1 MCSDGCREFCQDTGF
16 QVSGQADNWPLG
28 TGALINQQTTHR
40 GEAHLDPSA
49 PDRVLFILTFAPRPQ
64 TKPATIETRLIGV
77 SGSYSLH
84 WSQWGHTL
92 ADFQRP
98 LAKMQQPWRT
108 LRSLGLYKPR
118 KSQWGWDY
126 ITVSSGRIANEDTGF
141 TSGDLYGFVEVGGF
155 PWLPRRLQG
164 NTTDEA
170 GFVWVSTLVDTV
182 RKCRHESGIVHRGLL
197 GVYVICSILFTL
209 SSRRQRVKWRSSTAL
224 WISRLVVYHGSLLL
238 VALLIFHRAI
248 NSSWGRNIH
257 SKRSFSLAETLT
269 LHSDLPATLP
279 TEHDILVFEGLKSSY
294 LDSYTGVLEIFH
306 PGNKA
311 WNGLIAAFSS
321 GYEDLSPSLQD
332 HVQRSLLNVTRE
344 EGRRVLVQ
352 STYANWAVAPPRA
365 AARFCHKSL
374 WQQSNLHVNAAVES
388 LDYLL
393 SETRYGYWRA
403 SAMHRHFVSKLIAGL
418 RDKILGEEP
427 RERLSASNIRFNNAN
442 AKASFNVAS
451 SILDTLP
458 ERRRSGLIVHA
469 RRGIPPRVESEP
481 LLSQLWMQE
490 GDMVEANV
498 HGTDDGKFRIVARST
513 L

>member
-1 MCSDGCREFCQDTGF
+1 
-16 QVSGQADNWPLG
+16 V
-28 TGALINQQTTHR
+28 
-40 GEAHLDPSA
+40 
-49 PDRVLFILTFAPRPQ
+49 VFILTFAPRPQ

-98 LAKMQQPWRT
+98 LSNMQEPWRT

-126 ITVSSGRIANEDTGF
+126 TTVSSGRIANEDTGF
-141 TSGDLYGFVEVGGF
+141 TSGDLSSFLEEGGF
-155 PWLPRRLQG
+155 PWLPSRLQG
-164 NTTDEA
+164 NTTDGA

-182 RKCRHESGIVHRGLL
+182 RKCRHESGIVHRMLL
-197 GVYVICSILFTL
+197 AVYVICAILFTL
-209 SSRRQRVKWRSSTAL
+209 SSRMGRAKWRSSTAQ
-224 WISRLVVYHGSLLL
+224 WISRLVIYHGFLLL
-238 VALLIFHRAI
+238 VASMVFHRAI
-248 NSSWGRNIH
+248 NTSWGRNIH

-294 LDSYTGVLEIFH
+294 LQSYTRVLETFH

-311 WNGLIAAFSS
+311 WNGLIAAFST
-321 GYEDLSPSLQD
+321 GYDDLSLSLQN

-352 STYANWAVAPPRA
+352 TAYANWAVAPPRA
-365 AARFCHKSL
+365 AARFCLKSL
-374 WQQSNLHVNAAVES
+374 RQQSNLHVNSAVAS

-393 SETRYGYWRA
+393 SETRYGYWRD
-403 SAMHRHFVSKLIAGL
+403 SAMHRHYVSKLIDGL

-427 RERLSASNIRFNNAN
+427 RERLSASNMRFSNEN
-442 AKASFNVAS
+442 AKASLHVAS
-451 SILDTLP
+451 SILENLP
-458 ERRRSGLIVHA
+458 KRRRSSPISHT
-469 RRGIPPRVESEP
+469 RRGIPPIVESEP

-490 GDMVEANV
+490 GDIVEANV
-498 HGTDDGKFRIVARST
+498 HGTDDGKFSIAAQ
-513 L
+513 